1 MADRPP
7 THALVL
13 TAGLGTRLRPLTE
26 VRAKPAM
33 PVAGVPLIRRIVS
46 WLAAN
51 GVIDVVLNLHHL
63 PDTIT
68 AVVGD
73 GSDLSVRVRY
83 SWEQPLVLGAAGG
96 PRQALPILGV
106 DTFLLINGDTL
117 TDVDLSALALIHRS
131 AGALVTMVLVPN
143 RAPER
148 YGGILLDRD
157 QRVVG
162 FTPRGTDKSSYHF
175 VGVQMVE
182 HQVFASLPAGQ
193 PAQSVGGVYDA
204 LIATQRGGVRGFVTE
219 AAFLDI
225 GTVADYWSASW
236 SLIEAG
242 GVKTGAIGSRTRIDP
257 SASVTRSIL
266 WDDVEV
272 SKDCVIEE
280 CIVTDR
286 VTIPSGTHLRRSIL
300 GIAADGS
307 SRAWPLTL

>member
-1 MADRPP
+1 
-7 THALVL
+7 
-13 TAGLGTRLRPLTE
+13 PLTE

-46 WLAAN
+46 WLATN
-51 GVIDVVLNLHHL
+51 GVTDIVLNLHHL
-63 PDTIT
+63 PETIT
-68 AVVGD
+68 AAGGD

-131 AGALVTMVLVPN
+131 AGGLVTMVLVPN
-143 RAPER
+143 RAPDR

-182 HQVFASLPAGQ
+182 HQVFASLPDGQ
-193 PAQSVGGVYDA
+193 PGQPVGEPAQSVGGVYDA
-204 LIATQRGGVRGFVTE
+204 LIATQPGAVRGFVTE

-242 GVKTGAIGSRTRIDP
+242 GVKTGAIGSP
-257 SASVTRSIL
+257 
-266 WDDVEV
+266 
-272 SKDCVIEE
+272 
-280 CIVTDR
+280 
-286 VTIPSGTHLRRSIL
+286 RR
-300 GIAADGS
+300 AAPTAGGA
-307 SRAWPLTL
+307 RA

>member
-1 MADRPP
+1 LADRPP
-7 THALVL
+7 NHALVL

-26 VRAKPAM
+26 VRAKAAM

-46 WLAAN
+46 WLGTN
-51 GVIDVVLNLHHL
+51 GVTDVVLNLHHL
-63 PDTIT
+63 PETIA

-83 SWEQPLVLGAAGG
+83 SWEQPLVLGSAGG

-117 TDVDLSALALIHRS
+117 TDVDLSAPALMHKS
-131 AGALVTMVLVPN
+131 TGALVTMVLVPN
-143 RAPER
+143 RAPDR
-148 YGGILLDRD
+148 YGGVLLDRD
-157 QRVVG
+157 KRVVG
-162 FTPRGTDKSSYHF
+162 FTARGTDKSSYHF
-175 VGVQMVE
+175 VGIQMVE
-182 HQVFASLPAGQ
+182 QQVFAPLPVGQ
-193 PAQSVGGVYDA
+193 PALSVGGVYDA
-204 LIATQRGGVRGFVTE
+204 LIATRPGAVRGFVTE
-219 AAFLDI
+219 TAFLDI

-242 GVKTGAIGSRTRIDP
+242 GVTTGAIGSRTRIDP
-257 SASVTRSIL
+257 SARVTRSIL

-280 CIVTDR
+280 CIITDR
-286 VTIPSGTHLRRSIL
+286 VTIPSGTHLRRTIL